1 MQEIREGLRQP
12 WEYRV
17 KYFGEGEEQ
26 AKAMTAIQ
34 TIAEGFEA

>member
-17 KYFGEGEEQ
+17 KYFGEDEET
-26 AKAMTAIQ
+26 AKAMTAVS
-34 TIAEGFEA
+34 TINEGYSE